1 LVKSQQDNIGN
12 VSMLQITLNAK
23 KLKEKVAVYFEVYF
37 DISQMVQAAN
47 DTGNLSD
54 SNLKNRK
61 MTNMGIES
69 QNSGSL
75 ESHLTTRPPIHL
87 VSV

>member
-1 LVKSQQDNIGN
+1 
-12 VSMLQITLNAK
+12 MLQITLNAK
-23 KLKEKVAVYFEVYF
+23 KLKEKVAVYFEVYI

-54 SNLKNRK
+54 SNFKNQK

-69 QNSGSL
+69 QNSGSP
-75 ESHLTTRPPIHL
+75 ESHLTTRPAIHL
-87 VSV
+87 AA

>member
-12 VSMLQITLNAK
+12 VNMLQITLNAK
-23 KLKEKVAVYFEVYF
+23 KLKEKVAVNFEVYI

-54 SNLKNRK
+54 SNLKKSKNDQH
-61 MTNMGIES
+61 GD
-69 QNSGSL
+69 
-75 ESHLTTRPPIHL
+75 
-87 VSV
+87 

>member
-12 VSMLQITLNAK
+12 VNMLQITLNAK
-23 KLKEKVAVYFEVYF
+23 KLKEKVAVYFEVYI

-54 SNLKNRK
+54 SNLKN
-61 MTNMGIES
+61 
-69 QNSGSL
+69 
-75 ESHLTTRPPIHL
+75 
-87 VSV
+87 